1 MTTKRAFGLVPRRA
15 DEQLRLD
22 SASRLPSG
30 DLLVVGWHPA
40 PGRLSLSVAGQHA
53 VAWRCFRP
61 DVAVSSDP
69 KALLGYVALIPAG
82 SEVAD
87 PTPLT
92 YTIDRGRSRD
102 LALRTA
108 PLDPRAARHSLELAF
123 SHREVTMAD
132 VERQY
137 RPMIAAL
144 EHGTSSPPRSMG
156 ALEFGLRYLDPAYYL
171 TRYRDVASAGAD
183 PMSHWLDHGLQ
194 EGRSPHPLLDVDWY
208 ESRYGTPGS
217 GALSDYLERGWL
229 AGRSPSPLVNPGSA
243 GLRGSLLAPLV
254 WLAHELQQGRDVDC
268 GLFDTLVWAE
278 SMGGDAPGLSPQA
291 RITEYVVHGW
301 RAPWPASWRGIRQP
315 RYEVD
320 DDWDSGPLLDADRPG
335 LSVIVPV
342 HRIGPPMDRCV
353 RSLAGQLRGSDEV
366 IVVLDTADE
375 LRWPAL
381 DEASDHRW
389 RVVRTGGGAGFAGAV
404 NAGATTARPGHDL
417 VLLNSDAVVLAGAL
431 DRLARHGA
439 LSADVAS
446 VSAISNNGSVASYPF
461 ASKGSRL
468 SPGVPP
474 GEVARLAATAN
485 PGSAIAIATALGHC
499 FWVRREVWDASGGL
513 DAARFPEGYG
523 EENDWSLRVAQDG
536 WKHLVALD
544 AYVWHHGNASFG
556 AERASRLTEHG
567 LRTLESAH
575 PGAELEMREAGHTY
589 FMGSRRAYA
598 RLDAAR
604 LAASMRATGGV
615 RRVIVTHD
623 LTGGIFE
630 FIDREGRFDRATDVW
645 VRLSTRAP
653 EFRVEGGSV
662 PIPQLDG
669 SVASPSID
677 ELASVVALLS
687 PLEVEVHSVV
697 SAQPLDSV
705 SQLVAL
711 DVPLRLFQHD
721 YFLACP
727 RVTML
732 GGSSSGAMPTFC
744 GSEADTAQCDGCIG
758 RWGSAYYTGPTSSW
772 RFATLG
778 LRQAAAESW
787 VPSPEAAEILRPHG
801 LASPEWPHGQP
812 KPPAQPSGRDG
823 RRPNVLLVGSI
834 GLAKG
839 APLVR
844 DVAALNRLEGGP
856 LVLGLLGAFD
866 ECFGKYLDVFDVV
879 YGPYDNAT
887 LTPLAHKPDVVWL
900 SSLWPE
906 THLYAAED
914 ASFVAP
920 GAACLV
926 MDVGGAQVRRAR
938 ELFDEVV
945 ALPVTDAHEVYR
957 SLVSLVESRSG
968 HHGY

>member
-1 MTTKRAFGLVPRRA
+1 MSTHRGFRLVPRRG
-15 DEQLRLD
+15 DDPLRID

-30 DLLVVGWHPA
+30 DLLLVGWHPVA
-40 PGRLSLSVAGQHA
+40 GSLSLSVAGQHA
-53 VAWRCFRP
+53 AAWRFPRTDLDAMNEP
-61 DVAVSSDP
+61 GLPLAF
-69 KALLGYVALIPAG
+69 VALIAPG
-82 SEVAD
+82 SEPD
-87 PTPLT
+87 NPTRLT
-92 YTIDRGRSRD
+92 YQFTRRRSHD
-102 LALRTA
+102 TALRTDT
-108 PLDPRAARHSLELAF
+108 LDPRAARRSLKLAF
-123 SHREVTMAD
+123 SYPGVTMAD
-132 VERQY
+132 VERHY

-144 EHGTSSPPRSMG
+144 EHKSTAPPRSMD

-183 PMSHWLDHGLQ
+183 PMTHWLNHGLQ
-194 EGRSPHPLLDVDWY
+194 EGRSPHPLL
-208 ESRYGTPGS
+208 ESEWHESNYGIPGAD
-217 GALSDYLERGWL
+217 ALSDYLESGWL
-229 AGRSPSPLVNPGSA
+229 AGRSPSPLVNPGSV
-243 GLRGSLLAPLV
+243 GLRESSMSPLV

-268 GLFDTLVWAE
+268 GFFDTRVWAE
-278 SMGGDAPGLSPQA
+278 SMGGDAPALSPQS

-301 RAPWPASWRGIRQP
+301 RAPWPSSWQGVREP
-315 RYEVD
+315 SYEVD
-320 DDWDSGPLLDADRPG
+320 DNWNSGPLLDNDRPG
-335 LSVIVPV
+335 LSVIIPV
-342 HRIGPPMDRCV
+342 HRLGPPMDRCV
-353 RSLAGQLRGSDEV
+353 RSLAGQLREVDEV

-381 DEASDHRW
+381 DEVSDHRW
-389 RVVRTGGGAGFAGAV
+389 RVVLTGGGAGFAGAV
-404 NAGATTARPGHDL
+404 NAGAATARPGHNL

-431 DRLARHGA
+431 DQLARHGA
-439 LSADVAS
+439 LNPDVAS
-446 VSAISNNGSVASYPF
+446 VSAFSNNGSVASYPF

-468 SPGVPP
+468 SPGVLP
-474 GEVARLAATAN
+474 GEVARLAALAN
-485 PGSAIAIATALGHC
+485 PGFAIPIATALGHC
-499 FWVRREVWDASGGL
+499 FWVRRGVWEGSGGL
-513 DAARFPEGYG
+513 DAVRFPEGYG

-544 AYVWHHGNASFG
+544 AYVWHHGHASFG
-556 AERASRLTEHG
+556 AERASRLTERG

-575 PGAELEMREAGHTY
+575 PGAELEMREAGHSY
-589 FMGSRRAYA
+589 FSGSWRAYA

-604 LAASMRATGGV
+604 LAASMRNVGGV

-623 LTGGIFE
+623 LSGGIFE
-630 FIDREGRFDRATDVW
+630 FIDREGRFDPATDVW
-645 VRLSTRAP
+645 VRLSTAAP

-669 SVASPSID
+669 SVGSPPID

-687 PLEVEVHSVV
+687 PREVEVHSVV
-697 SAQPLDSV
+697 SAQPLESV

-732 GGSSSGAMPTFC
+732 GGSSSGATPTFC
-744 GSEADTAQCDGCIG
+744 GSEADAAQCDTCIG
-758 RWGSAYYTGPTSSW
+758 RWGSDYYTGPTSSW
-772 RFATLG
+772 RVATLG
-778 LRQAAAESW
+778 LREAAAESW
-787 VPSPEAAEILRPHG
+787 VPSAEAAEILRPHR

-812 KPPAQPSGRDG
+812 KPPTQRSGRDA
-823 RRPNVLLVGSI
+823 RHPNVLLVGSI

-856 LVLGLLGAFD
+856 LVIGLLGAFD
-866 ECFGKYLDVFDVV
+866 ESFGKYLDVFDLV

-887 LTPLAHKPDVVWL
+887 LTPLRHQPDVVWL
-900 SSLWPE
+900 SSVWPE

-914 ASFVAP
+914 ARLVAP
-920 GAACLV
+920 GAACVV

-945 ALPVTDAHEVYR
+945 ALPVTDAYEVYR

-968 HHGY
+968 HHGR